1 MWYNINKIKERSV
14 QIVGW
19 EIIKTPVE
27 EMFRLEELYNEKT
40 DYIYLTEEEIEEVE
54 KIVKNFKD
62 DFDNSGNI

>member
-1 MWYNINKIKERSV
+1 M
-14 QIVGW
+14 GW

-54 KIVKNFKD
+54 KIVKKFRD